1 MWYPASP
8 VDCTH
13 CRNLHVFVELEE
25 TVELSLLCCSGREVH
40 EIRSFTASLV
50 RFTEFLHQVW
60 LTACGSLVYHS
71 IHYGPF
77 MPRRMACQ
85 IAHDIAFAFPKLLPR
100 RLDSIMLQNLLFM
113 LFGISPIFCL
123 LCLFLCFLGMH
134 YADNLYL

>member
-60 LTACGSLVYHS
+60 LTVALSHTTAF
-71 IHYGPF
+71 I
-77 MPRRMACQ
+77 MA
-85 IAHDIAFAFPKLLPR
+85 LLCPEEWLA
-100 RLDSIMLQNLLFM
+100 RLPMILLLLFPSSFPEGFSLLCSKICSM
-113 LFGISPIFCL
+113 LFGISPIFCR
-123 LCLFLCFLGMH
+123 F
-134 YADNLYL
+134 YAF